1 MDVHREILD
10 SSAGAVC
17 VDARFLTKA
26 VLSLKLDVVPGEGML
41 ECDGSSILFHSKTL
55 ESMYREDPN
64 LVTRAIA
71 HCALHC
77 ILGHSTPNDECSP
90 RGIAEDMAV
99 EYILDSLGTPHLSL
113 PDGPERIYSF
123 ERLVSMAGSPSVDR
137 IAEAIAQES
146 QWKLSMYTRLFNRDH
161 HASRTGNDD
170 RWKEISKQALTEI
183 EGFSE
188 MPAGRTD
195 TFMRLLRIRNR
206 RRHDYRDFLRRFV
219 SKSSLPK
226 EDPDTFDPIYYTLG
240 LQRYGNI
247 PLVDSS
253 EMTDN
258 RSIDEFVIALDTSGS
273 VMKGPMTRFLEES
286 LDAVRQCLPDGR
298 ARIHV
303 IQCDTMV
310 RSDTLITGAG
320 DIASLSERFEIDG
333 GGGTDFRP
341 AFDYVDSLI
350 EEGRLKHLKG
360 MMYFTDGLGTF
371 PEKRP
376 GYDVA
381 FVFCDDGS
389 TEHPIPPW
397 AMKIEL
403 VPEDLGPETIR

>member
-1 MDVHREILD
+1 MDVCREILD

-17 VDARFLTKA
+17 VDARFFTKA
-26 VLSLKLDVVPGEGML
+26 ILSLKLDAISGEGMP
-41 ECDGSSILFHSKTL
+41 ECDGTSIKFPSDSLV
-55 ESMYREDPN
+55 SMYKDDPN
-64 LVTRAIA
+64 LVSRAIA

-77 ILGHSTPNDECSP
+77 ILGHSTPNDETSP

-113 PDGPERIYSF
+113 PDGPDRMYSF
-123 ERLVSMAGSPSVDR
+123 ERLVAMAGSPSVDR
-137 IAEAIAQES
+137 IADEIAKES
-146 QWKLSMYTRLFNRDH
+146 KWKLSMYTRLFNRDCH
-161 HASRTGNDD
+161 RSRIADD
-170 RWKEISKQALTEI
+170 ERWREISRQALTEV
-183 EGFSE
+183 EGFSG
-188 MPAGRTD
+188 MLTGRTD

-206 RRHDYRDFLRRFV
+206 RRHDYREFLRRFV
-219 SKSSLPK
+219 SRSSLPK

-253 EMTDN
+253 EMTES
-258 RSIDEFVIALDTSGS
+258 RTVDEFVIVLDTSGS
-273 VMKGPMTRFLEES
+273 VMKGPMMRFLEES
-286 LDAVRQCLPDGR
+286 LNAVRQCLPDGR

-303 IQCDTMV
+303 VQCDDMV
-310 RSDTLITGAG
+310 RSDVLISSAT
-320 DIASLSERFEIDG
+320 DMASLSERFELNG

-341 AFDYVDSLI
+341 AFEYVDSLI
-350 EEGRLKHLKG
+350 EGGELRHLKG

-371 PEKRP
+371 PEGRP
-376 GYDVA
+376 SYDVA

-389 TEHPIPPW
+389 KEHPIPPW

-403 VPEDLGPETIR
+403 TPDDLGS